1 MGNENVNRQTANKKS
16 SEKGIS
22 LGELFYVMKKNW
34 IVELA
39 IVLVITLAGVAYAK
53 FFTKNY
59 YVAKSDVIIKADIG
73 GSKQEYN
80 NTTLAERYMATISD
94 MFTSDGT
101 LSRVK
106 VKGFDMKASD
116 ITVTTNEETLKMTV
130 SC

>member
-1 MGNENVNRQTANKKS
+1 MDNENVNRQTANKKS

-59 YVAKSDVIIKADIG
+59 YVAKSDVIIKAVSFYHI
-73 GSKQEYN
+73 
-80 NTTLAERYMATISD
+80 NTR
-94 MFTSDGT
+94 
-101 LSRVK
+101 LS
-106 VKGFDMKASD
+106 
-116 ITVTTNEETLKMTV
+116 TVLCYV
-130 SC
+130 LYYFFCYFFPVCLIIRSA

>member
-1 MGNENVNRQTANKKS
+1 MTKVTRLWYNTERVYYIFVAEAFFCVTTAIQTRKKFMGNENLNRQTVNKKS

-59 YVAKSDVIIKADIG
+59 
-73 GSKQEYN
+73 
-80 NTTLAERYMATISD
+80 
-94 MFTSDGT
+94 
-101 LSRVK
+101 
-106 VKGFDMKASD
+106 
-116 ITVTTNEETLKMTV
+116 
-130 SC
+130 